1 MFAFRRAKKLAE
13 VHAATAQTSQSSLVG
28 LFKAGYAEIEAQI
41 AHANAS
47 MIRSLDSVERSLLR
61 ASRIEAARLSRYL
74 PFLATTAAASPFI
87 GLFGTVWGIMDA
99 FATIGATATTSITSV
114 APGIS
119 EALIN
124 TAAGLFAAIPALLAY
139 NHFDHGDDYGDM
151 AEINVTPL
159 VDVMLVLLIIF
170 MVTAPMLTQG
180 LTVALPAAEGKSF
193 ELASNNPAKI
203 QVTASGAVYLDGIA
217 AGSINL
223 DQSLGPMLRARRV
236 KRALLE
242 ADKAVPYGRVVAV
255 LDIMNRAGVEQL
267 GMVTQPKERDGR
279 SHR

>member
-1 MFAFRRAKKLAE
+1 MAFR
-13 VHAATAQTSQSSLVG
+13 
-28 LFKAGYAEIEAQI
+28 
-41 AHANAS
+41 
-47 MIRSLDSVERSLLR
+47 
-61 ASRIEAARLSRYL
+61 
-74 PFLATTAAASPFI
+74 
-87 GLFGTVWGIMDA
+87 
-99 FATIGATATTSITSV
+99 
-114 APGIS
+114 
-119 EALIN
+119 
-124 TAAGLFAAIPALLAY
+124 
-139 NHFDHGDDYGDM
+139 FDHGDDFGDM

-203 QVTASGAVYLDGIA
+203 QVTASGAVYLDGVA
-217 AGSINL
+217 AGSTNL

-242 ADKAVPYGRVVAV
+242 ADKAVPYGSVIAV

-267 GMVTQPKERDGR
+267 GMVTQPKETDGR
-279 SHR
+279 PYR